1 MIRVT
6 TQSGTEYLINVELM
20 QFRRHPDPR
29 SERYQ
34 ALPKD
39 GYMEQYD
46 ALYHRGLI
54 ADDEECITV
63 GDTLIIYPSTQR
75 EDVGSIRTTPIVSI
89 DVLGGH

>member
-6 TQSGTEYLINVELM
+6 TKSGTEYLINVELM

-29 SERYQ
+29 SKHYQ

-46 ALYHRGLI
+46 ALYTRGI
-54 ADDEECITV
+54 VVDDEDVIAV
-63 GDTLIIYPSTQR
+63 GDTLIIYPSAQR
-75 EDVGSIRTTPIVSI
+75 EGVGSIRSTFIVSI
-89 DVLGGH
+89 EVLGGH